1 MKEVRIQIN
10 AEQET
15 DGEVDKMEFI
25 TEAEMFQDGE
35 WTCYRYEET
44 EIMGMAGTITTLK
57 VKEGMIQ
64 MIREG
69 ELLTQMDF
77 EAGKTSRSNYQTQFG
92 ELSLQIDTM
101 SLSYSLDPEGHGK
114 VEIAYKLSIDGTL
127 QSINKLDMAIH

>member
-1 MKEVRIQIN
+1 MEDVRIQIN

-15 DGEVDKMEFI
+15 DGEVDKMEFN
-25 TEAEMFQDGE
+25 TEAVMFQDGE

-44 EIMGMAGTITTLK
+44 EVMGMAGAITTLK
-57 VKEGMIQ
+57 VKEGKIQ

-69 ELLTQMDF
+69 ELLTQMDI
-77 EAGKTSRSNYQTQFG
+77 EAGKTSRSNYQTPFG
-92 ELSLQIDTM
+92 ELSLQIDTI
-101 SLSYSLDPEGHGK
+101 SLSYSLDPEGYGK

>member
-1 MKEVRIQIN
+1 MEDVRIQIN

-15 DGEVDKMEFI
+15 DGEVDKMEFN
-25 TEAEMFQDGE
+25 TEAVMFQDGE

-44 EIMGMAGTITTLK
+44 EVMGMAGTITTLK
-57 VKEGMIQ
+57 VKEGKIQ

-69 ELLTQMDF
+69 ELLTQMVF
-77 EAGKTSRSNYQTQFG
+77 EAGKTSRSNYQTPFG
-92 ELSLQIDTM
+92 ELSLQIDTI
-101 SLSYSLDPEGHGK
+101 SLSYSLDPEGYGK

>member
-1 MKEVRIQIN
+1 MEDVRIQIN

-15 DGEVDKMEFI
+15 DGEVDKMEFN
-25 TEAEMFQDGE
+25 TEAVMFQDGE

-44 EIMGMAGTITTLK
+44 EVMGMAGTITTLK
-57 VKEGMIQ
+57 VKEGKIQ

-77 EAGKTSRSNYQTQFG
+77 EAGKTSRSNYQTPFG
-92 ELSLQIDTM
+92 ELSLQIDTI
-101 SLSYSLDPEGHGK
+101 SLSYSLDPEGYGK

-127 QSINKLDMAIH
+127 QSINNLDMAIH

>member
-10 AEQET
+10 AQQET
-15 DGEVDKMEFI
+15 DGEVDEMEFN

-44 EIMGMAGTITTLK
+44 EMMGMAGTTTTLK
-57 VKEGMIQ
+57 VKEGKIQ

-77 EAGKTSRSNYQTQFG
+77 ETGKTYRSSYQTTFG
-92 ELSLQIDTM
+92 ELSLQIDTL
-101 SLSYSLDPEGHGK
+101 SLSYSLDPNGYGK
-114 VEIAYKLSIDGTL
+114 VEIAYKLFIDGTL
-127 QSINKLDMAIH
+127 QSVNRLNMAIH

>member
-1 MKEVRIQIN
+1 MEDVRIQIN

-15 DGEVDKMEFI
+15 DGEVDKMEFN
-25 TEAEMFQDGE
+25 TEAVMFQDGE

-44 EIMGMAGTITTLK
+44 EVMGMAGTITTLK
-57 VKEGMIQ
+57 VKEGKIQ

-77 EAGKTSRSNYQTQFG
+77 EAGKTSRSNYQTPFG
-92 ELSLQIDTM
+92 ELSLQIDTI
-101 SLSYSLDPEGHGK
+101 SLSYSLDPEGYGK

>member
-1 MKEVRIQIN
+1 MEEVRIQIN

-15 DGEVDKMEFI
+15 DGEVDKMEFN
-25 TEAEMFQDGE
+25 TEAVMFQDGE

-44 EIMGMAGTITTLK
+44 EVMGMAGTITTLK
-57 VKEGMIQ
+57 VKEGKIQ

-77 EAGKTSRSNYQTQFG
+77 EAGKTSRSNYQTPFG